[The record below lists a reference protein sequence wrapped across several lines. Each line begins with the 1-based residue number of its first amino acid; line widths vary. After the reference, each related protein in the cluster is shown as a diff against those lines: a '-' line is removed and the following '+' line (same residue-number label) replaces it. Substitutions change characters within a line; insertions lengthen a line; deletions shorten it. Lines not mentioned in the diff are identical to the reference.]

1 MRLRIVLGCFCCLFL
16 STTFAQTDNTS
27 LYRTINGEYN
37 NPNRRFQ
44 GAAHTALVRFAGDG
58 FADGQSAPAGPNRP
72 NPRTVSNAIFA
83 QEGLFND
90 PVGLS
95 DFTWVYGQFI
105 DHDLSLTEGIG
116 ERMPIPVPMG
126 DPQFDPFFTGNVSI
140 SFDRNLHR
148 FGTGVGIGNPRNYDN
163 ELTAYLD
170 GSSVYGSDNHRAA
183 WLRSFRDG
191 KMKVSADN
199 MLPYDTVDGEYDSP
213 RDPSAP
219 HMANATGYPFPL
231 FVAGD
236 LRANENPLLLA
247 LHTIFVREHN
257 LQCDR
262 LKAENPTWNDQ
273 RLYEHARKM
282 VGGIMQ
288 AITYN
293 EWLPTMGVP
302 VGPYTGYDVNV
313 NAQIANTFSA
323 AAFRVGHTLL
333 NSNIRRLEANGE
345 VMAEGNLTLREAFF
359 LPSVVEGGI
368 GLDPYLRGMAEQTQQ
383 QFDSKVVDDVRNF
396 LFGPPGAGGL
406 DLPAINIMRG
416 RERGLPRFNQIRQ
429 AYGLPMVFDFRQL
442 NPNFDVYNTL
452 DELYDGNIDEL
463 DPWVGMLAE
472 RSAPGSIFGAT
483 IRQIM
488 AHQFNNLRIGDR
500 FFYLNDPVLTE
511 EEKDEIHQ
519 TTFRDVIVRNT
530 GVELMQ
536 DNVFEAMPFSEICS
550 GRTVPTD
557 GVIHVN
563 TTGEPLANVT
573 VSAWDSDG
581 IVNNAVNTTDL
592 GFFNFDALPAC
603 QEISLTAEMD
613 DEWARGINIFDMVA
627 INNVLLGRTT
637 FDNPYQWLAADVNLD
652 KSLDIFDIIALASLI
667 LGRTESLQP
676 APAQPWFFVPAGYVF
691 ENPAYPYEETVPSN
705 INFSMVT
712 PTEINQGFV
721 AIKLGDVNAD
731 VAVNRAGLDPGVTVS
746 ISGPSLEVG
755 ERGLVTMTFRGDNMA
770 GFQADLASE
779 GLQLLGVAFTDLPA
793 DAYQLTDGHLR
804 LLSVADQSAHTMVLH
819 VAATVPGVPAQMFRL
834 DDQLPALAVATN
846 GAPRAVH
853 LGADAGT
860 KEVGATGRVF
870 PNPFVESVQLSLDE
884 PLEGPASVVLTDV
897 NGRELVRRSVT
908 PGTQMTS
915 LNDLDLPAGTYLLR
929 LIDEAGRTALVETL
943 KTTGR

>member
-1 MRLRIVLGCFCCLFL
+1 MRLRSLLGCFCCLFVTL
-16 STTFAQTDNTS
+16 SFAQTDNTT
-27 LYRTINGEYN
+27 LYRTINGQYN

-72 NPRTVSNAIFA
+72 NPRTISNAIFA
-83 QEGLFND
+83 QNGLLND

-95 DFTWVYGQFI
+95 DYTWVYGQFI

-116 ERMPIPVPMG
+116 ESTPIPVPAG
-126 DPQFDPFFTGNVSI
+126 DPQFDPFFFGTISI
-140 SFDRNLHR
+140 AFTRNLPR
-148 FGTGVGIGNPRNYDN
+148 FGTGLGIGNPRNYDN

-183 WLRSFRDG
+183 WLRSLTDG
-191 KMKVSADN
+191 KMKVSVGN
-199 MLPYDTVDGEYDSP
+199 MLPYFTVDGEYYSR
-213 RDPSAP
+213 RDPGAP
-219 HMANATGYPFPL
+219 HMDNGTNYPFPL

-236 LRANENPLLLA
+236 ARANENVLLLA

-262 LKAENPTWNDQ
+262 LKAEHPDWNDE
-273 RLYEHARKM
+273 RLYQHARKM
-282 VGGIMQ
+282 VGGIIQ

-302 VGPYTGYDVNV
+302 VGPYTGYDINV
-313 NAQIANTFSA
+313 NAQVANTFSA

-345 VMAEGNLTLREAFF
+345 VMAEGNLTLRDVFF

-383 QFDSKVVDDVRNF
+383 QFDSKVIDDVRNF

-416 RERGLPRFNQIRQ
+416 RERGLSRFNQIRQ
-429 AYGLPMVFDFRQL
+429 AYNLPMLFDFRQL
-442 NPNFDVYNTL
+442 NPDFNVYNTL
-452 DELYDGNIDEL
+452 NGLYDNNIDEL

-472 RSAPGSIFGAT
+472 RAAPGSIFGAT
-483 IRQIM
+483 IRRIM
-488 AHQFNNLRIGDR
+488 EHQFGVLRTGDR

-536 DNVFEAMPFSEICS
+536 ENVFEAMPFSEIC
-550 GRTVPTD
+550 GGQTVPTD
-557 GVIHVN
+557 GVINVN
-563 TTGEPLANVT
+563 TTGEALANVM

-581 IVNNAVNTTDL
+581 IVNNAVSTTDL
-592 GFFNFDALPAC
+592 GFFNFEALPAC
-603 QEISLTAEMD
+603 QEISLTANLD
-613 DEWARGINIFDMVA
+613 DEWERGINIFDMVA
-627 INNVLLGRTT
+627 INNVLLGRST
-637 FDNPYQWLAADVNLD
+637 FANPYQWLAADVNLD

-667 LGRTESLQP
+667 LGRTESLQA
-676 APAQPWFFVPAGYVF
+676 APAQPWFFVPAGYEF
-691 ENPAYPYEETVPSN
+691 ENPDYPYEETVPNN
-705 INFSMVT
+705 INFSMIT
-712 PTEINQGFV
+712 PTEVNQGFV

-731 VAVNRAGLDPGVTVS
+731 APVNMSGLNPGVEVS
-746 ISGPSLEVG
+746 ITGPTLEPG

-770 GFQADLASE
+770 GFQAELASD

-804 LLSVADQSAHTMVLH
+804 LLSVDELAEHTLVLH
-819 VAATVPGVPAQMFRL
+819 VSALASGVPAQMFRL
-834 DDQLPALAVATN
+834 NDDMPAVAVATD
-846 GAPRAVH
+846 GTPRAVH
-853 LGADAGT
+853 LGAVAGAM
-860 KEVGATGRVF
+860 KVEAAGSVY
-870 PNPFVESVQLSLDE
+870 PNPFVESLRLRLAD
-884 PLEGPASVVLTDV
+884 PLESAASMVLMDV
-897 NGRELVRRSVT
+897 NGRELVRRT
-908 PGTQMTS
+908 LAAGTRTAS
-915 LNDLDLPAGTYLLR
+915 LRDLDLPAGTYLLR
-929 LIDEAGRTALVETL
+929 LIDEAGRTTLLETL
-943 KTTGR
+943 KTAGR